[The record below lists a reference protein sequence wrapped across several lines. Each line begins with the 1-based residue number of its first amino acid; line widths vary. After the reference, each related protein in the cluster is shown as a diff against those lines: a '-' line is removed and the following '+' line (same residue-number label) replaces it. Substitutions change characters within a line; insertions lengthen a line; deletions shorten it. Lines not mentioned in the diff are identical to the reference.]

1 MNNATFNL
9 INQLTQEQKSLWR
22 INEHYLP
29 EAANDHEK
37 ELWESL
43 KSTKEETIAL
53 LQKQVKEVM

>member
-29 EAANDHEK
+29 EAANDTEK
-37 ELWESL
+37 KLWESL
-43 KSTKEETIAL
+43 KTTKEETITL
-53 LQKQVKEVM
+53 LKKHVKEVM